1 MNFNSNYYMS
11 EIEKQKKVTS
21 TKLNKSSMFAG
32 GST

>member
-1 MNFNSNYYMS
+1 MSFNSKYNVS
-11 EIEKQKKVTS
+11 EIEKQKTVTS